1 MNKPPISLAERRK
14 AEPTLQ
20 EQVIEG
26 LEKMLDHARKGDV
39 DTVLVIAK
47 RPDGLWQFV
56 TAGNAFTTEM
66 VGRLEIIKH
75 DMIVKYIED
84 ETQ

>member
-1 MNKPPISLAERRK
+1 MSKPPISLAEHRK
-14 AEPTLQ
+14 AEPTRQ
-20 EQVIEG
+20 EQVIEA
-26 LEKMLDHARKGDV
+26 LEKMLAFARKGDV

-47 RPDGLWQFV
+47 RPDGMWQFE
-56 TAGNAFTTEM
+56 TAGEAYTTDM

-75 DMIVKYIED
+75 DMIEKYIED